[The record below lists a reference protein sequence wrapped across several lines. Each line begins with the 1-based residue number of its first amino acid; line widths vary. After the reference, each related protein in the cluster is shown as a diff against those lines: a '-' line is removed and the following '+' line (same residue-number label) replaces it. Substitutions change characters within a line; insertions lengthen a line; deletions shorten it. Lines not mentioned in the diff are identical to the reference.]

1 MALAIIIIMTNHT
14 SEIKRLGL
22 IAGEGQL
29 PVFVAENA
37 KKQGIDVVPF
47 SIAKNNRKE
56 LKTLCNGNLHCFD
69 APGMLEKN
77 LATIQSEEISHI
89 VFAGKVNKWIL
100 LRNPKLDKVAVE
112 ALAEAA
118 KLNDDTVMLW
128 LVDNLKMRGL
138 EVLPQTDFLENL
150 FLAPCLLTNTHPDLA
165 QLKNIEY
172 GLEMAKEMG
181 RLDIGQTIVVKDRM
195 VIAVE
200 AIEGTDECIKRSKQ
214 LIKGKGGAV
223 VKVAKPDQDNRFDVP
238 TVGLRT
244 LKSMR
249 KAGLNCLATEANETL
264 FLEPEAMS
272 EYANKH
278 GMIILSTSPDHLQML
293 IDTTETQSEKL

>member
-1 MALAIIIIMTNHT
+1 MTIDT
-14 SEIKRLGL
+14 SSTKRSIKPSIKRLGL

-29 PVFVAENA
+29 PVYVAENA

-56 LKTLCNGNLHCFD
+56 LKSLCEGRLHNFD
-69 APGMLEKN
+69 EPGMLEKN
-77 LATIQSEEISHI
+77 LATIKSEEISHI

-128 LVDNLKMRGL
+128 LVDNLKERGL

-150 FLAPCLLTNTHPDLA
+150 FLGKTIISQAVPDLE
-165 QLKNIEY
+165 QLRNIEY
-172 GLEMAKEMG
+172 GLEVAKEMG
-181 RLDIGQTIVVKDRM
+181 RIDIGQTIVVKDRM

-200 AIEGTDECIKRSKQ
+200 AIEGTDECIKRSKN
-214 LIKGKGGAV
+214 LLKGKGGAV

-244 LKSMR
+244 LKAMKKS
-249 KAGLNCLATEANETL
+249 GLTCLATEASETL
-264 FLEPEAMS
+264 FLEPDAMAD
-272 EYANKH
+272 YANKH
-278 GMIILSTSPDHLQML
+278 GMTIVSTNQAHIQTM
-293 IDTTETQSEKL
+293 IQEQENA